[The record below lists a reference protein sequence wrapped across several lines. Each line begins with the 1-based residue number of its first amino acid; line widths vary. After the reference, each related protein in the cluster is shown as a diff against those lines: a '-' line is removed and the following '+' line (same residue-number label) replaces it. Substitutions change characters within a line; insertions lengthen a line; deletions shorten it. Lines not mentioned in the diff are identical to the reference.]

1 MKIDAHQHF
10 WHYNEVDYGWIG
22 PDMAVLRRDFLPDD
36 LRPLLDAAGIDG
48 TVAVQARQT
57 LAETHWLLDLA
68 AAHPWILGVVGWVD
82 LRSEDLDAQLEALA
96 GKPKLVGVR
105 HVIQDEPDVDFAVGA
120 DFMRGVGRLAGHG
133 LTYDLLVFPPQL
145 PAATQLVRTFPH
157 QRFVLDH
164 IAKPPI
170 KTGAIADW
178 AGAVKTLAHE
188 PNVWCKVSGM
198 VTEADW
204 AAWQPADFAP
214 YLDVIFAA
222 FGPAR
227 IMLGSDWPVCL
238 AAGSYAGVMTLARD
252 YVAALSPTER
262 AAVEGGNAARFYGL
276 DRVSHGAR

>member
-68 AAHPWILGVVGWVD
+68 AVYPWILGVVGWVD
-82 LRSEDLDAQLEALA
+82 LRSEELDAQLEALA

-120 DFMRGVGRLAGHG
+120 DFMRGVGRLAAHG

-238 AAGSYAGVMTLARD
+238 AAGTYAGVMALARD
-252 YVAALSPTER
+252 YIAALSPTER

-276 DRVSHGAR
+276 DGVSHGAR